1 MQAIEIK
8 PGIYWVGAIDWSMRS
23 FHGYQTGRGST
34 YNAYLILDE
43 KITLID
49 TVKAPFKEE
58 LLARVSQIVDPG
70 KIDYIV
76 SSHVEPDH
84 SGSIPFMMERC
95 PKAKII
101 TSLPNGLKGLKAH
114 YGEYPYQGVKAGDT
128 LNIGRRTLQFVPT
141 PMLHWPDSMVTYCP
155 EEALLFSNDAF
166 GQHFAST
173 GRFDDDNDLP
183 TVLWEAK
190 KYYANILMLYGRQAQ
205 AALAALAGLDIRMI
219 ATGHGI
225 IWRSHIPEILDAYK
239 NWSTGHL
246 EDKAVVVFDSM
257 WHSTEIMAQTITEAF
272 AQHGIPAVYYDLK
285 VNHMSDIV
293 VDILSS
299 KYLAVGS
306 PTINNQMM
314 PSVAGFLCYLKG
326 LAPKGRQSFAFGSF
340 GWGGQS
346 IAQIEEELKAAG
358 CDICLDK
365 IRISNVPS
373 PEQLQEISAKIQ
385 QL

>member
-1 MQAIEIK
+1 MQAIKIK

>member
-8 PGIYWVGAIDWSMRS
+8 PDIYWVGAIDWSMRS

-49 TVKAPFKEE
+49 TVKEPFRKEM
-58 LLARVSQIVDPG
+58 LARIASIIDPAR
-70 KIDYIV
+70 IDYIV

-84 SGSIPFMMERC
+84 SGSIPFLMQYC
-95 PKAKII
+95 PQAKII

-114 YGEYPYQGVKAGDT
+114 YGDYPYQGVKAGDSQH
-128 LNIGRRTLQFVPT
+128 IGKRTLQFVPT

-155 EEALLFSNDAF
+155 EETLLFSNDAF

-173 GRFDDDNDLP
+173 GRFDDENDVP
-183 TVLWEAK
+183 TVFWEAR

-205 AALAALAGLDIRMI
+205 TALAALAGLDIRMI

-225 IWRSHIPEILDAYK
+225 IWRSHIPEILAAYQK
-239 NWSTGHL
+239 WSADEL
-246 EDKAVVVFDSM
+246 EEKAVVVFDSM
-257 WHSTEIMAQTITEAF
+257 WHSTETMAVTITEAF
-272 AQHGIPAVYYDLK
+272 AARGIPAVYYDLK

-293 VDILSS
+293 VDILTS

-326 LAPKGRQSFAFGSF
+326 LATKGRQAFAFGSF

-346 IAQIEEELKAAG
+346 IAQIEDELRAAG
-358 CDICLDK
+358 CEICLDK
-365 IRISNVPS
+365 LRISNVPS
-373 PEQLQEISAKIQ
+373 SEQLQEITEKIQ